1 MTNSRVVAHV
11 TTAHPAQDN
20 RIFKK
25 ECAALAEAGFDVHL
39 IAVAPHDHRLGGVSI
54 HALPR
59 RAGRLTRM
67 VRGPLDAWAA
77 LRRLQPGLVHV
88 HDPELI
94 PLAIAWRLL
103 HRRPAVY
110 DAHED
115 LPKQVLGKAYL
126 PRFLRQVLGLL
137 AVALETAADRWLD
150 GVVAA
155 TPGIAAK
162 YRCGA
167 VLVQNFPWLAAF
179 SEPGE
184 LRESTRGIVYIGA
197 INEGRGLSTMLQLAR
212 ELPAG
217 STLSLAGPASS
228 ADTQLIAQQDAG
240 ACRYHG
246 VVAVE
251 EIPELLDSARVGL
264 ALLQPLPNYLN
275 SQATKIYEYMAAGRP
290 FIASNFE
297 SWVAQLGPHH
307 CGVFVDPG
315 DLHAVRSAVEGLLA
329 DTAAARSMGLRGRR
343 AFEDHFVFDR
353 EAPRLVQ
360 LTRRLTDA
368 HA

>member
-1 MTNSRVVAHV
+1 MTSGTPVAHV

-20 RIFKK
+20 RIFRK

-39 IAVAPHDHRLGGVSI
+39 IAVAPRDHRLGGVSI
-54 HALPR
+54 HALPHR
-59 RAGRLTRM
+59 GGRLTRM
-67 VRGPLDAWAA
+67 VRGPWDAWAA
-77 LRRLQPGLVHV
+77 LRRLDPGLIHV

-94 PLAIAWRLL
+94 PLAIVWRLL

-126 PRFLRQVLGLL
+126 PRFLRQVLSLL
-137 AVALETAADRWLD
+137 AAVLESAADRWLD

-155 TPGIAAK
+155 TPDIAAR
-162 YRCGA
+162 YRRGA

-179 SEPGE
+179 SEPRE
-184 LRESTRGIVYIGA
+184 LLESTRGVAYIGA
-197 INEGRGLSTMLQLAR
+197 INEGRGLSTMLQVAR
-212 ELPAG
+212 GLPAG
-217 STLSLAGPASS
+217 STLALAGPASR
-228 ADTQLIAQQDAG
+228 ADVQLITEQNADD
-240 ACRYHG
+240 CRYHG
-246 VVAVE
+246 VIAVE
-251 EIPELLDSARVGL
+251 EIPELLASARVGL
-264 ALLQPLPNYLN
+264 ALLHPLPNYLN

-297 SWVAQLGPHH
+297 SWMAQLGPHR
-307 CGVFVDPG
+307 CGVFVDPR
-315 DLHAVRSAVEGLLA
+315 DLPAVQSAVAGLLT
-329 DTAAARSMGLRGRR
+329 DTAAARSMGRRGRR

-368 HA
+368 HP